1 MFKLLKSY
9 WPNIKTFLVD
19 LLKFKKKDILYKLLG
34 VFLWLYVIRVI
45 VTIIIFLLLVFF

>member
-1 MFKLLKSY
+1 MFKLIKSY